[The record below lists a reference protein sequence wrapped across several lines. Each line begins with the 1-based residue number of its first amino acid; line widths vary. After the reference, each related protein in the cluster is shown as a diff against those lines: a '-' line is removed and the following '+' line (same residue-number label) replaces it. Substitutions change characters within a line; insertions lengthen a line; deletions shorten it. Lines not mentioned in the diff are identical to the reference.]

1 MKKEERIEQ
10 LLEKYWEAETSLQE
24 EEELKGLLKESEG
37 YEAEKALF
45 SGLDEWSLQEPELEK
60 LKETKVRRLTPV
72 WLNWAASVLV
82 LISSVWIWQ
91 EVEQQKAEE
100 EAYQEVMMALSMFQT
115 NYAKGKANLEQME
128 ELKYLKTTN
137 DIFGQS
143 KMK

>member
-60 LKETKVRRLTPV
+60 PKETKVRRLTPV